1 MKILFRQLSLLLLAF
16 LVLQSCHFN
25 SSFTNREEDK
35 IDGEKVTNE
44 FYTLMKGKEYSA
56 AYSLFSKK
64 FFEATDTGKLNNI
77 FTASENKLGSIDTI
91 SLENWQTVTVKGS
104 DPKSEYLF
112 SYEVKRKHFSSKEE
126 FTMTKE
132 GGKIK
137 IVGYRVNSDGFFAP
151 EKK

>member
-1 MKILFRQLSLLLLAF
+1 METLFKMKILFRHLSLLLLAF

-56 AYSLFSKK
+56 AY
-64 FFEATDTGKLNNI
+64 G
-77 FTASENKLGSIDTI
+77 
-91 SLENWQTVTVKGS
+91 
-104 DPKSEYLF
+104 LF
-112 SYEVKRKHFSSKEE
+112 SYEVKRSNFTSKEE

-132 GGKIK
+132 NGEIK
-137 IVGYRVNSDGFFAP
+137 ILGYRVNSDGFFAP